1 MVFNQDIELINYSR
15 FRSSVQGINGF
26 MSIWL
31 IFNSKESGECTR
43 ESAFMSV
50 KNPESFNWY
59 TKKMK
64 QFRTGMIKSV
74 PLCSGY
80 IWKDRTL
87 KISSCAWVFSL
98 FRISCISYFHSIS
111 QFFFSLLLI
120 FFSNVTIN
128 GSYVEF

>member
-1 MVFNQDIELINYSR
+1 MVFNQDIELMNYSR

-74 PLCSGY
+74 SLCSGY

-87 KISSCAWVFSL
+87 KISSCVVGF
-98 FRISCISYFHSIS
+98 FSIS
-111 QFFFSLLLI
+111 DFMLFPIFHFYFSSSFFRFLLI
-120 FFSNVTIN
+120 FFLMYNQC
-128 GSYVEF
+128 